1 MALQTL
7 SKEYG
12 FTLGLFR
19 RGGDINYYGT
29 TENLIKEVEEYNEAN
44 EGKSRIVLHSMYQH
58 SDNKVRL
65 NIGVYGNDMEECK
78 TMLNRFAVPKN
89 EEEEGE

>member
-1 MALQTL
+1 MALQSL
-7 SKEYG
+7 SKKYG
-12 FTLGLFR
+12 FRLGLFR

-29 TENLIKEVEEYNEAN
+29 TDQLLTEVEEYNDAN
-44 EGKSRIVLHSMYQH
+44 EGKSLIVLHSMYQH

-78 TMLNRFAVPKN
+78 TVLNRFALPKK
-89 EEEEGE
+89 EEEEE